1 MSELDGITVDG
12 RLAKQRDHVRKVIQ
26 EARRGL
32 DLQSR
37 LLNLLE
43 QVDLSAAS
51 RVGFGQSIHITVVGL
66 ANFRIVRKELG
77 SLKVRPSR
85 ASTLEHGEYLHRYLV
100 PQLDDV
106 PFFVEIVP
114 DLTQCHL
121 VQVGEKVTPLY
132 RAECE

>member
-1 MSELDGITVDG
+1 MSASDGIKTDE
-12 RLAKQRDHVRKVIQ
+12 RLAKQRDHVREVIQ
-26 EARRGL
+26 EERRSL

-43 QVDLSAAS
+43 QVDLSAAR

-66 ANFRIVRKELG
+66 ANFRIVRKGLS
-77 SLKVRPSR
+77 SLKVKPSR
-85 ASTLEHGEYLHRYLV
+85 VSALEHGEYLHRYLV